1 MDRCYTCELMKRR
14 DAGEAPLWDCIHR
27 TAYWDVVHSYN
38 TSLAGWLVV
47 ISRRHLTAIDEMTD
61 DEAVELGRLIRR
73 ISVILKTLT
82 GCAKTYVTQFAE
94 HVEHPHVHFHVVPR
108 MADLPED
115 HRGPNIF
122 KYLGVP
128 EEERVSETAMNQIA
142 SEVRR
147 RLVEAI

>member
-1 MDRCYTCELMKRR
+1 MTRW

-47 ISRRHLTAIDEMTD
+47 ISRRHLTAIDEMTE

-82 GCAKTYVTQFAE
+82 GCAKTYVAQFAE
-94 HVEHPHVHFHVVPR
+94 HVEHPHVHFHIVPR

-115 HRGPNIF
+115 RRGPNIF
-122 KYLGVP
+122 TYLGVP
-128 EEERVSETAMNQIA
+128 EEERVSETAMNQLA
-142 SEVRR
+142 SEIRR
-147 RLVEAI
+147 SLAI